1 MAIRMIWHD
10 KRLLGTPPAIAQNT
24 FEVDATV
31 SIRNAIG
38 WVGAYA
44 RSQGGLDELMI
55 MCHGFEGNM
64 DLSAQ
69 ASTQTTVGG
78 FGLQLCKEGLTLYTA
93 GLLEQWKGQIQK
105 VTVYACAPADTGP
118 GNAGTSGDGKRLMGE
133 MALHSG
139 AEVIA
144 ARDTQTYTY
153 SPINFGAWEGPVYS
167 FSPDTGA
174 GKLCNPG
181 PMQ

>member
-10 KRLLGTPPAIAQNT
+10 TRLLGTPPAIAQNI
-24 FEVDATV
+24 FDVDATV
-31 SIRNAIG
+31 SIGHGIG
-38 WVGAYA
+38 WVGAFA

-69 ASTQTTVGG
+69 ASTQKTVGG
-78 FGLQLCKEGLTLYTA
+78 FGLQICKEGLSLYNA
-93 GLLEQWKGQIQK
+93 SLLEQWKGQIQK
-105 VTVYACAPADTGP
+105 ITVYACAPADTGP
-118 GNAGTSGDGKRLMGE
+118 GNVGTAGDGLRFMGE
-133 MALHSG
+133 MALRTG
-139 AEVIA
+139 AVVIA
-144 ARDTQTYTY
+144 GRDAQTYTY

-174 GKLCNPG
+174 RTPCNPG
-181 PMQ
+181 PMR